1 MEKTLYTLRRL
12 KQKRMSQLRTQMIL
26 AAGFASILYAGYPV
40 VKNTV
45 MANDLKEQQQ
55 QALNELEGLNNEK
68 KELEY
73 LVLRL
78 QDEEYLM
85 KVARD
90 SLNLSKKDEIIINL
104 PTSEDK
110 HEEDEDKA
118 EFNVVIP
125 DIKK

>member
-26 AAGFASILYAGYPV
+26 AAGFVSILYAGYPV
-40 VKNTV
+40 VENTV

-78 QDEEYLM
+78 EDEEYLM

-110 HEEDEDKA
+110 YEEDEDKA